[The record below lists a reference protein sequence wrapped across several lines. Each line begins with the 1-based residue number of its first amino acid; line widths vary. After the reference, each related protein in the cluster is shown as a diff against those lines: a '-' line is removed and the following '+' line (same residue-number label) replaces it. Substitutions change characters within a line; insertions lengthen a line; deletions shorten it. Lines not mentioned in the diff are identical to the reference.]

1 MLIRYNPDPDCV
13 DDYQWLSH
21 SEKIDDLLYELN
33 NRQRFYINEE
43 ASIRNRFDHYYN
55 WFGGFY
61 DLAYGDLSTND
72 AQWIRKLFMIDVNLK
87 TNKKTT
93 DLIANLNRFS
103 KKLQAFQKK
112 HIDLFDNFY
121 TISVLGRAALC
132 YGVSPDF
139 TDQKIIKE
147 FLDLLVEYRDYVEQ
161 ATHYPNLLFQFS
173 KGRILAPMYYF
184 SPENS
189 LYEYK
194 KAITLMWLNQKLD
207 QDHLKLLEPYKIC

>member
-21 SEKIDDLLYELN
+21 SEKIDNLLYELN

-93 DLIANLNRFS
+93 DLIANLNSFS
-103 KKLQAFQKK
+103 KKLQTFQKK

>member
-13 DDYQWLSH
+13 DDYQWISH
-21 SEKIDDLLYELN
+21 SEKINDLLYRLN
-33 NRQRFYINEE
+33 NEQRFYINEE

-72 AQWIRKLFMIDVNLK
+72 AQWIRKLFAIDLNLA
-87 TNKKTT
+87 TDKKII
-93 DLIANLNRFS
+93 DLIEHLTDFS
-103 KKLQAFQKK
+103 KRLQAFQES

-139 TDQKIIKE
+139 TDKQLIQE
-147 FLDLLVEYRDYVEQ
+147 FLDLLVEYRSYVEQ
-161 ATHYPNLLFQFS
+161 ATHYKNLLFQYS
-173 KGRILAPMYYF
+173 EGRILAPMYYF
-184 SPENS
+184 EPEDS
-189 LYEYK
+189 LYEYQK
-194 KAITLMWLNQKLD
+194 TITLMWLNQKID
-207 QDHLKLLEPYKIC
+207 QDHLKLLAPYKIC